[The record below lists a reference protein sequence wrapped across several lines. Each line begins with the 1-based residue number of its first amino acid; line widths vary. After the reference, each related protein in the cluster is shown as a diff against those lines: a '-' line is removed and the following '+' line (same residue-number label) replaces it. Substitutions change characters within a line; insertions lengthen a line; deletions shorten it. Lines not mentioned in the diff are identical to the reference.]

1 MKANNDSIKFNQDS
15 QSNGSLMRITPLAI
29 FTLDISS
36 DNEFFNIIDAETTF
50 THPDMTVTYANF
62 IYCKTI

>member
-1 MKANNDSIKFNQDS
+1 
-15 QSNGSLMRITPLAI
+15 MRITPLAI

-50 THPDMTVTYANF
+50 THPNMTVAYADF